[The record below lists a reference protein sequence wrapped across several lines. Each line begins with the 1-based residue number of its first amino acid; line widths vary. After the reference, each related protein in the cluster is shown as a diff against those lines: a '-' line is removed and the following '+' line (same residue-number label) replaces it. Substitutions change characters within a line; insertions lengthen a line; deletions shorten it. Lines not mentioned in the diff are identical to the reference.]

1 MKPALY
7 VADARTKGVPVNEAL
22 KKCLKRQLTRL
33 RNKSDGLVNGQA
45 NNWGGIS
52 SAIESYKRECIV
64 NFTDHSKFLLGIDY
78 RPDDDALVAV
88 LSRENFLL
96 NT

>member
-1 MKPALY
+1 MA
-7 VADARTKGVPVNEAL
+7 KGVPVKEAL
-22 KKCLKRQLTRL
+22 KGSIKCQLTHL
-33 RNKSDGLVNGQA
+33 RNMSDGLIVNGQG